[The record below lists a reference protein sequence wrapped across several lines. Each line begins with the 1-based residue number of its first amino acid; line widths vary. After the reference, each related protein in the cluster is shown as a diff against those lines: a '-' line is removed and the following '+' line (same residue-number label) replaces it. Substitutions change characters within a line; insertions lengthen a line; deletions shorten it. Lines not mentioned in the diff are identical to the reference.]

1 MKKKEKKKLIKQK
14 NKTRKK
20 KEDVRFNLYSKFTS
34 LQPRVEKLW
43 TCTRQEEGGVHAK
56 DKTWD

>member
-1 MKKKEKKKLIKQK
+1 MKQTKKQ
-14 NKTRKK
+14 NKRK
-20 KEDVRFNLYSKFTS
+20 EGRWVRFNLYSKPTW